1 MVLKFLRGLVGGAG
15 KNDETAARETYEGL
29 EILARPLAEG
39 PVWRVAGR
47 IQRIGDDDGPGHDFI
62 RADTMASREEAVRMT
77 LVKAQQLI
85 DEQGERLL
93 PRE

>member
-1 MVLKFLRGLVGGAG
+1 MVLRFLRGLAGGAG
-15 KNDETAARETYEGL
+15 KSDETAARETYEGL
-29 EILARPLAEG
+29 EILARPIAEG

-47 IQRIGDDDGPGHDFI
+47 IQRIGDDDGAGHEFI
-62 RADTMASREEAVRMT
+62 RADTMASRDDAVRMSLT
-77 LVKAQQLI
+77 KAQQLI